1 MTQFTTDIMQALVK
15 KEDISEVFRKHLETA
30 VNTLLQ
36 TELTAFLDYE
46 KYDRIGFNSGNSRN
60 GAYTRTLHTEY
71 GDLELSMP
79 RDRNGEF
86 DQQTVAPYK
95 RSNDTLESFVIHMFQ
110 KGVTMSEIA
119 DLIEKM
125 YGHHYTSQ
133 TISNMTKVMSEQVE
147 AFKARPL
154 DARYVCVYLDATYI
168 SLKRDTVSKEAV
180 YIAVGI
186 REDGSKEVLA
196 YTVAPTE
203 SAFVWE
209 EVLLDLKERG
219 VEEVLL
225 FITDGLKGITDRVF
239 AVFPDAKYQACC
251 VHLSRSIAHKLRVAD
266 RKEICDDFKSV
277 YRAESREQGEEALK
291 AFVEKWK
298 STYPKVTKSLE
309 ANPFIFTFY
318 DFAKSIWRSI
328 YSTNLIESFNKKVK
342 KYSKRKEQVA
352 NAATVGR
359 VLGSQSEIYNQ
370 RGRTRCHG
378 GLDEARA
385 ELNEMF
391 RQAETTDIL
400 EKGLLIAAG
409 K

>member
-60 GAYTRTLHTEY
+60 GAYARTLHTEY

-86 DQQTVAPYK
+86 NQQTVAPYK
-95 RSNDTLESFVIHMFQ
+95 RSNDTLEAFVIHMFQ
-110 KGVTMSEIA
+110 KGVTMSEIS

-125 YGHHYTSQ
+125 YGHHYTPQ

-147 AFKARPL
+147 AFKSRPL
-154 DARYVCVYLDATYI
+154 EQRYACVYLDATYI
-168 SLKRDTVSKEAV
+168 ALKRDTVSKEAV
-180 YIAVGI
+180 YITIGI

-225 FITDGLKGITDRVF
+225 FISDGLKGITDRIF
-239 AVFPDAKYQACC
+239 SVFPDAQYQACC
-251 VHLSRSIAHKLRVAD
+251 VHLSRGIRHKVRVTD
-266 RKEICDDFKSV
+266 RKEILDDFKLV
-277 YRAESREQGEEALK
+277 YRAENRELGEKALK
-291 AFVEKWK
+291 VFVDKWK
-298 STYPKVTKSLE
+298 TAYPKVAKSLE
-309 ANPFIFTFY
+309 ANPYIFTFY
-318 DFAKSIWRSI
+318 SFPKSIWRSI
-328 YSTNLIESFNKKVK
+328 YSTNLIESFNKNVK
-342 KYSKRKEQVA
+342 KYSKRKEQFPNEDSLDRFLV
-352 NAATVGR
+352 
-359 VLGSQSEIYNQ
+359 SQFEIYNQ
-370 RGRTRCHG
+370 NFSTRCHIG
-378 GLDEARA
+378 FDQARA
-385 ELNEMF
+385 ELAEMF
-391 RQAETTDIL
+391 KQA
-400 EKGLLIAAG
+400 
-409 K
+409 

>member
-60 GAYTRTLHTEY
+60 GAYARTLHTEY

-86 DQQTVAPYK
+86 NQQTVAPYK
-95 RSNDTLESFVIHMFQ
+95 RSNDTLEAFVIHMFQ
-110 KGVTMSEIA
+110 KGVTMSEIS

-147 AFKARPL
+147 AFKSRPL
-154 DARYVCVYLDATYI
+154 EQRYACVYLDATYI
-168 SLKRDTVSKEAV
+168 ALKRDTVSKEAV
-180 YIAVGI
+180 YITIGI

-219 VEEVLL
+219 V
-225 FITDGLKGITDRVF
+225 DR
-239 AVFPDAKYQACC
+239 
-251 VHLSRSIAHKLRVAD
+251 
-266 RKEICDDFKSV
+266 
-277 YRAESREQGEEALK
+277 G
-291 AFVEKWK
+291 AFV
-298 STYPKVTKSLE
+298 YL
-309 ANPFIFTFY
+309 
-318 DFAKSIWRSI
+318 RR
-328 YSTNLIESFNKKVK
+328 L
-342 KYSKRKEQVA
+342 KR
-352 NAATVGR
+352 
-359 VLGSQSEIYNQ
+359 
-370 RGRTRCHG
+370 HH
-378 GLDEARA
+378 
-385 ELNEMF
+385 
-391 RQAETTDIL
+391 
-400 EKGLLIAAG
+400 
-409 K
+409 

>member
-60 GAYTRTLHTEY
+60 GVYTRTLHTEY

-86 DQQTVAPYK
+86 NQQTVAPYK
-95 RSNDTLESFVIHMFQ
+95 RSNDTLEAFVIHMFQ
-110 KGVTMSEIA
+110 KGVTMSEIS

-125 YGHHYTSQ
+125 YGHHYTPQ

-147 AFKARPL
+147 AFKSRPL
-154 DARYVCVYLDATYI
+154 EQRYACVYLDATYI
-168 SLKRDTVSKEAV
+168 DLKRDTVSKEAV
-180 YIAVGI
+180 YITIGI

-225 FITDGLKGITDRVF
+225 FISDGLKGITDRIF
-239 AVFPDAKYQACC
+239 AVFPDAQYQACC
-251 VHLSRSIAHKLRVAD
+251 VHLSRGIRHKVRVTD
-266 RKEICDDFKSV
+266 RKEILDDFKSV
-277 YRAESREQGEEALK
+277 YRAENRELGEKALK
-291 AFVEKWK
+291 AFVDKWK
-298 STYPKVTKSLE
+298 TAYPKVAKSLE
-309 ANPFIFTFY
+309 ANPYIFTFY
-318 DFAKSIWRSI
+318 SFPKSIWRSI
-328 YSTNLIESFNKKVK
+328 YSTNLIESFNKNVK
-342 KYSKRKEQVA
+342 KYSKRKEQFP
-352 NAATVGR
+352 NEDSLDR
-359 VLGSQSEIYNQ
+359 FLISQFEIYN
-370 RGRTRCHG
+370 RNFPTRCHIG
-378 GLDEARA
+378 FDQARA
-385 ELNEMF
+385 ELTEMF
-391 RQAETTDIL
+391 KQA
-400 EKGLLIAAG
+400 
-409 K
+409 